1 MIDPSIPW
9 MGIVVPSGAH
19 AADVRGRRPRAP
31 GWHPACCDPPALPQR
46 DRSETALRGVNP
58 KQVRRPSREVNET
71 LPALARK
78 LYGVSLMKSSALAL
92 FSSLTLAVLACGSED
107 APAEDTGSDADGW
120 RGCGTVG
127 DRDVRCTEIEV
138 PLDHAQPDGETILIA
153 VNRIAADPSVPYRG
167 VLFVNPGGPGESG
180 KEFML
185 DLARQNAW
193 DALTPGYDV
202 VGFDPRGVAD
212 SGDRGC
218 GRPPA
223 MDPEINSTED
233 IINAKTA
240 DAQRCASHW
249 GPLFDHLGSN
259 QVVRDM
265 DVMRQALGQ
274 TKLNYLGISY
284 GTRLGALYAHTFP
297 ESVGRIVLDAS
308 VAPQVDMMKDAREGF
323 AQLLVLQDVFFQDCD
338 AGVLSCPPDA
348 RALFDEMMASAEELG
363 ILMDVANYWANA
375 LAFPFTREELP
386 VLLEL
391 QATET
396 DADWLLD
403 VASDPGI
410 FAGIGQVANQT
421 VTCIDAT
428 TEPPSAA
435 EFDALYEELY
445 AQSPIFAWQG
455 SVALQC
461 AGWPVTRD
469 PVPMPSAAAA
479 PPLLVIG
486 GTQDLL
492 TPLSNAEEM
501 TAALGNARL
510 LISDHYGHSALSPN
524 NVCAI
529 GAIRNFFDNGQLPA
543 AGSVC
548 EN

>member
-1 MIDPSIPW
+1 M
-9 MGIVVPSGAH
+9 
-19 AADVRGRRPRAP
+19 
-31 GWHPACCDPPALPQR
+31 
-46 DRSETALRGVNP
+46 
-58 KQVRRPSREVNET
+58 
-71 LPALARK
+71 
-78 LYGVSLMKSSALAL
+78 
-92 FSSLTLAVLACGSED
+92 LACGSED
-107 APAEDTGSDADGW
+107 TPADTASDDTDGW

-138 PLDHAQPDGETILIA
+138 PLDHAQPEGETILIA
-153 VNRIAADPSVPYRG
+153 LNRIAADPSVPYRG

-185 DLARQNAW
+185 DLARGRAF
-193 DALTPGYDV
+193 DVLAPGYDV

-218 GRPPA
+218 GRAPA
-223 MDPEINSTED
+223 MDPEIHSTED
-233 IINAKTA
+233 IINASAA
-240 DAQRCASHW
+240 DGRRCASHW

-265 DVMRQALGQ
+265 DAMRQALGQ
-274 TKLNYLGISY
+274 AKFNFLGVSY
-284 GTRLGALYAHTFP
+284 GTRLAALYAHTFP

-308 VAPQVDMMKDAREGF
+308 VAPQVDMMKEAREGF

-348 RALFDEMMASAEELG
+348 RALFDEMMAAAEEFG
-363 ILMDVANYWANA
+363 ILTDVASYWANA
-375 LAFPFTREELP
+375 LAFPFSREELP
-386 VLLEL
+386 LLLEL
-391 QATET
+391 QETEA
-396 DADWLLD
+396 DASWLID

-410 FAGIGQVANQT
+410 FAGIGVVANMT

-428 TEPPSAA
+428 TEPPTAE

-492 TPLSNAEEM
+492 TPLSNAQEM
-501 TAALGNARL
+501 TAALGNATL
-510 LISDHYGHSALSPN
+510 LVSDHYGHSALSPDN
-524 NVCAI
+524 RCAI
-529 GAIRNFFDNGQLPA
+529 DAISRFYGEGQLPA
-543 AGSVC
+543 AGTLC

>member
-1 MIDPSIPW
+1 
-9 MGIVVPSGAH
+9 
-19 AADVRGRRPRAP
+19 
-31 GWHPACCDPPALPQR
+31 
-46 DRSETALRGVNP
+46 
-58 KQVRRPSREVNET
+58 
-71 LPALARK
+71 
-78 LYGVSLMKSSALAL
+78 MKTSALAL

-107 APAEDTGSDADGW
+107 SPADATADDTDGW

-127 DRDVRCTEIEV
+127 DRDVRCTELEV

-153 VNRIAADPSVPYRG
+153 LNRVSADPSVPYRG

-185 DLARQNAW
+185 DMARNRAW
-193 DALTPGYDV
+193 DVLAPGYDV

-218 GRPPA
+218 GRAPT
-223 MDPEINSTED
+223 MYPEIDSTED
-233 IINAKTA
+233 IINEKIVEGE
-240 DAQRCASHW
+240 RCASHW
-249 GPLFDHLGSN
+249 GPLFNHLGSN

-265 DVMRQALGQ
+265 DLMRQALGQ
-274 TKLNYLGISY
+274 QKLNYLGISY

-297 ESVGRIVLDAS
+297 ESVGRLVLDAS

-323 AQLLVLQDVFFQDCD
+323 AQLLLLQDIFFQDCD

-348 RALFDEMMASAEELG
+348 RALFDDMMAAADELG
-363 ILMDVANYWANA
+363 ILTDIANYWAND
-375 LAFPFTREELP
+375 LAFPFSREELP

-396 DADWLLD
+396 DTDWLLD
-403 VASDPGI
+403 VAADPGL
-410 FAGIGQVANQT
+410 FAGIGVVANQT

-428 TEPPSAA
+428 TEPPTA
-435 EFDALYEELY
+435 EQFDALYDELY
-445 AQSPIFAWQG
+445 AQSPVFAWQG

-469 PVPMPSAAAA
+469 PVPMPSATAA
-479 PPLLVIG
+479 PTLLVIG

-492 TPLSNAEEM
+492 TPLSNAQEM

-510 LISDHYGHSALSPN
+510 LVSNHYGHSALNPDN
-524 NVCAI
+524 RCALD
-529 GAIRNFFDNGQLPA
+529 AISNFFGSGQLPA
-543 AGSVC
+543 DGTVC
-548 EN
+548 EY